1 MHLQRLLALE
11 LCLQGITSK
20 PVQKLR
26 SFESSKCSD
35 RFSSVHVK
43 SVIYVL
49 AQSLGYVIKYYRT
62 NYNIVLNINWFPKQA
77 GCSASPRSK
86 KVPLWRAEA
95 ARGSVSSV
103 WRPLRDERHEESYD
117 ERPRG
122 GQEARVGGAVRILRS
137 FLPTFPIV
145 VRAVVHHSF
154 LQGKKTTYEQSI
166 RRAAAGL
173 TLTYA
178 ALF

>member
-1 MHLQRLLALE
+1 MFW
-11 LCLQGITSK
+11 
-20 PVQKLR
+20 PFFLR
-26 SFESSKCSD
+26 SRQISHLCFGSKSWICN
-35 RFSSVHVK
+35 K
-43 SVIYVL
+43 VL
-49 AQSLGYVIKYYRT
+49 SG

-137 FLPTFPIV
+137 FLPAFPIV